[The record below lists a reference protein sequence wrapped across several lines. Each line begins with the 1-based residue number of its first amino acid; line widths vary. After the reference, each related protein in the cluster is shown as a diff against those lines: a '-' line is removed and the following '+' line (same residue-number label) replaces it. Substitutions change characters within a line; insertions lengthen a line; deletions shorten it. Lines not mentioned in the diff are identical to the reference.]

1 MAILIH
7 NCAYLIRNPTQIER
21 DCDLM
26 IEGTRISAIG
36 KNLQAPKGAELID
49 GSCCVVLPGLVNSHT
64 HLYQNLLK
72 GLSPGLTLVPW
83 CNQVLFPALD
93 VLRTAM
99 KNHGRRLA
107 YLWTALAAI
116 EMIRGGVTSCV
127 DMDAVSPEILHA
139 WQEIGFRG
147 VLAYTLANKWVPPEL
162 RASEEC
168 MKQQVLEF
176 VQAYHRPNELTT
188 VFIAPSTL
196 FLCSDGFLLWAGEQ
210 ARKYEL
216 GMQIHVAEISGEV
229 DDQKEATG
237 HTPVEHLQHL
247 GLLDSR
253 LSAVH
258 CVHLGEHDI
267 ELMAKAGVQAVHC
280 PKSNMKLADGAAPIV
295 RMREAGIPVGLG
307 TDGCASN
314 DLLDMWEEMRAAVL
328 LARVST
334 GRAESMSPQEVFQMA
349 TIDAA
354 RVSRLDAGELQPGKL
369 ADIAVLE
376 VQGVHLRPFHDRDLL
391 NMLIFC
397 ARASDVR
404 DTIING
410 VTVMRDRC
418 LTLVN
423 EADLLQEV
431 EAIQAELTD
440 RYLEKS
446 HFSKETAR

>member
-1 MAILIH
+1 MRFVVVWADWNGYDIYIFMRKCYEQILK
-7 NCAYLIRNPTQIER
+7 LRR
-21 DCDLM
+21 
-26 IEGTRISAIG
+26 
-36 KNLQAPKGAELID
+36 
-49 GSCCVVLPGLVNSHT
+49 CVVLPGLINSHT

-72 GLSPGLTLVPW
+72 GLSPGLPLVPW

-93 VLRTAM
+93 VLRKGM
-99 KNHGRRLA
+99 KKHGSRLA
-107 YLWTALAAI
+107 YLWTALATN
-116 EMIRGGVTSCV
+116 ERIRGGVASCV
-127 DMDAVSPEILHA
+127 DMDAVSPEILRA

-162 RASEEC
+162 RASEES

-176 VQAYHRPNELTT
+176 VQAYHHPYELTT
-188 VFIAPSTL
+188 VFVAPSTL
-196 FLCSDGFLLWAGEQ
+196 FLCSDDFLLWAGEQ
-210 ARKYEL
+210 ARKYDL
-216 GMQIHVAEISGEV
+216 GMQIHLAEISGEV
-229 DDQKEATG
+229 DDQKEVTG
-237 HTPVEHLQHL
+237 HTPVEHLQYL
-247 GLLDSR
+247 GLLNSR

-258 CVHLGEHDI
+258 CVHLGDHDI

-334 GRAESMSPQEVFQMA
+334 GRAEAMMPREAFQMA
-349 TIDAA
+349 TVDAA

-376 VQGVHLRPFHDRDLL
+376 LQGIHLQPFNDQDLL
-391 NMLIFC
+391 NMLVFC

-410 VTVMRDRC
+410 VTVMRNRR
-418 LTLVN
+418 LTHVDEAALV
-423 EADLLQEV
+423 DEV
-431 EAIQAELTD
+431 EAIQAEVANQ
-440 RYLEKS
+440 YSEES
-446 HFSKETAR
+446 HYSKESTR